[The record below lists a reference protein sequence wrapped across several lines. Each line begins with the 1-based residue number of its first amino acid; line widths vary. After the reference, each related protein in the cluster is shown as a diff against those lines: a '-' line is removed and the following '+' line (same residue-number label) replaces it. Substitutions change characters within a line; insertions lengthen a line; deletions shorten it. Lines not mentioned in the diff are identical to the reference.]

1 LRRGGYIDRGGGAR
15 LKLIGVRSRYGRF
28 PMIEMQVASIRM
40 GLMSTQRVVILKE
53 KDGDRHLPIW
63 IGISEAES
71 IMIGVQGG
79 EMPRPLTHDLLRS
92 VIEGLGARVES
103 VVVTA
108 LRNDTFYANINLIV
122 DGKSLQIDAR
132 PSDAIALA
140 VRVEVPIYVED
151 AVIDTAGIVLTTKE
165 GEEVNISEDEL
176 RKLAPFKDIIDN
188 LNLDDL
194 EKS

>member
-1 LRRGGYIDRGGGAR
+1 
-15 LKLIGVRSRYGRF
+15 
-28 PMIEMQVASIRM
+28 MIEMQVASIRM

-71 IMIGVQGG
+71 IMIGIQGG

-92 VIEGLGARVES
+92 VIECLGARVDS
-103 VVVTA
+103 IVVTA
-108 LRNDTFYANINLIV
+108 LRNDTFFANINLTF
-122 DGKSLQIDAR
+122 DGKNMQIDAR

-140 VRVEVPIYVED
+140 VRVEVPIFVDD
-151 AVIDTAGIVLTTKE
+151 AVLDTAGIVLSAKE
-165 GEEVNISEDEL
+165 GQEAADLSEDEL
-176 RKLAPFKDIIDN
+176 RKLAPFKDIIDT

>member
-1 LRRGGYIDRGGGAR
+1 
-15 LKLIGVRSRYGRF
+15 
-28 PMIEMQVASIRM
+28 MIEMEVASIRM

-53 KDGDRHLPIW
+53 KTGDRHLPIW
-63 IGISEAES
+63 IGIAEAES

-92 VIEGLGARVES
+92 VIDCLGARVKS
-103 VVVTA
+103 IIVND
-108 LRNDTFYANINLIV
+108 LRNDTFFANINLIV
-122 DGKSLQIDAR
+122 DGKAMDIDAR

-151 AVIDTAGIVLTTKE
+151 SVLDAAGIVLSKGDDVDIT
-165 GEEVNISEDEL
+165 EDEL
-176 RKLAPFKDIIDN
+176 QKLAPFKDIIDT

>member
-1 LRRGGYIDRGGGAR
+1 
-15 LKLIGVRSRYGRF
+15 
-28 PMIEMQVASIRM
+28 MIEMQVASIRM

-53 KDGDRHLPIW
+53 KNGDRHLPIW

-92 VIEGLGARVES
+92 VIECLGARVES
-103 VVVTA
+103 IIVTA
-108 LRNDTFYANINLIV
+108 LRNDTFYANINLVV
-122 DGKSLQIDAR
+122 DGKSKQIDAR

-140 VRVEVPIYVED
+140 VRVEVPIFVED
-151 AVIDTAGIVLTTKE
+151 SVIDTAGIVLPTKE
-165 GEEVNISEDEL
+165 GEEVDISEDEL
-176 RKLAPFKDIIDN
+176 RKLAPFKDIIDK

>member
-1 LRRGGYIDRGGGAR
+1 
-15 LKLIGVRSRYGRF
+15 
-28 PMIEMQVASIRM
+28 MIEMEVASIRM

-53 KDGDRHLPIW
+53 KNGDRHLPIW
-63 IGISEAES
+63 IGIAEAES

-92 VIEGLGARVES
+92 VIECLGARVKS
-103 VVVTA
+103 IIVND
-108 LRNDTFYANINLIV
+108 LRNDTFFANINLIV
-122 DGKSLQIDAR
+122 DGRAMDIDAR

-151 AVIDTAGIVLTTKE
+151 SVLDAAGIVLSNKGDDADIT
-165 GEEVNISEDEL
+165 EDEL
-176 RKLAPFKDIIDN
+176 QKLAPFKDIIDT

>member
-1 LRRGGYIDRGGGAR
+1 
-15 LKLIGVRSRYGRF
+15 
-28 PMIEMQVASIRM
+28 MIEMEVASIRM

-53 KDGDRHLPIW
+53 KNGERHLPIW

-79 EMPRPLTHDLLRS
+79 DMPRPLTHDLLRS
-92 VIEGLGARVES
+92 VIEKLGARVES
-103 VVVTA
+103 VIVND
-108 LRNDTFYANINLIV
+108 LRNDTFYANINMIV
-122 DGKSLQIDAR
+122 DGKNLIIDAR

-140 VRVEVPIYVED
+140 VRVDVPIFVEEP
-151 AVIDTAGIVLTTKE
+151 VLKTAGIVLSTK
-165 GEEVNISEDEL
+165 GEKGEVQDISEDDL
-176 RKLAPFKDIIDN
+176 KKLAPFKDVIDK